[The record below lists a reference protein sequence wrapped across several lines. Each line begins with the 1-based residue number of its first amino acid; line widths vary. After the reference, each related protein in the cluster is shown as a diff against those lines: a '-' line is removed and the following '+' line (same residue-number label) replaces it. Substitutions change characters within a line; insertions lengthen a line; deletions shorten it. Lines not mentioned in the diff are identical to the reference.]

1 MQLAQNKLLRMLNGT
16 KIKDCI
22 STESLLSKFGILSTN
37 QLNAQVKLLET
48 WKALFLED
56 YPLQIQLQS
65 VPTLGMSTRAA
76 TKGKPIE
83 IGRSNLT
90 KSTSVSDAVRIWNL
104 APQNVTGAKSLYQA
118 KNAIKSFVR
127 CIPI

>member
-1 MQLAQNKLLRMLNGT
+1 MLNGT

-48 WKALFLED
+48 WKALFMED
-56 YPLQIQLQS
+56 YPLQVPLQS
-65 VPTLGMSTRAA
+65 VPTQGMSTRAA
-76 TKGKPIE
+76 IKGKPIE

-104 APQNVTGAKSLYQA
+104 APESISGAKSLYQA
-118 KNAIKSFVR
+118 KSVIKSFVR

>member
-1 MQLAQNKLLRMLNGT
+1 MLNGT

-48 WKALFLED
+48 WKAES
-56 YPLQIQLQS
+56 IS
-65 VPTLGMSTRAA
+65 
-76 TKGKPIE
+76 
-83 IGRSNLT
+83 
-90 KSTSVSDAVRIWNL
+90 
-104 APQNVTGAKSLYQA
+104 GAKSLYQA
-118 KNAIKSFVR
+118 KSVIKSFVR